1 MTFIRA
7 PCCCLD
13 LLYSEMFPWIV
24 KSSKLEF
31 LESSCVDDLSSR
43 KSGRRRGGQTL
54 GFFDDSSKRS
64 FGHHLNRLLLCY
76 LYYSGLQKM
85 RACVHLKTPPPPH
98 QIKEQKSKVDASQGA
113 RGGAPRCSYVLL
125 LTPDT
130 ATSYMLFLLP
140 FSRPTPEECQWA
152 VNVLSEIQ
160 QSTGSGT

>member
-1 MTFIRA
+1 M
-7 PCCCLD
+7 
-13 LLYSEMFPWIV
+13 
-24 KSSKLEF
+24 
-31 LESSCVDDLSSR
+31 
-43 KSGRRRGGQTL
+43 G
-54 GFFDDSSKRS
+54 
-64 FGHHLNRLLLCY
+64 
-76 LYYSGLQKM
+76 
-85 RACVHLKTPPPPH
+85 ACVHLNTPPPPH